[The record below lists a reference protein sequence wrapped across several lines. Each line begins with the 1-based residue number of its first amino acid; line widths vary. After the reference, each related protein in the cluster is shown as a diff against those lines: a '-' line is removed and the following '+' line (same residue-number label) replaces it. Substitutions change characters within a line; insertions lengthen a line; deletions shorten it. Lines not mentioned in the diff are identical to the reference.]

1 MILVVADPVLQSMHM
16 LIFVLCRPTYTIAA
30 AVRLPEIKCICHITK
45 RLLFV
50 VALWLY
56 SQDSGRT
63 RVQFPVR
70 GQSIYNNH
78 AMGLISWAGID
89 SPPESCLNCD
99 W

>member
-1 MILVVADPVLQSMHM
+1 MILVVADPVLQSIFLHM
-16 LIFVLCRPTYTIAA
+16 LIFVLCTYTIAA

-78 AMGLISWAGID
+78 AMGLIS
-89 SPPESCLNCD
+89 
-99 W
+99 